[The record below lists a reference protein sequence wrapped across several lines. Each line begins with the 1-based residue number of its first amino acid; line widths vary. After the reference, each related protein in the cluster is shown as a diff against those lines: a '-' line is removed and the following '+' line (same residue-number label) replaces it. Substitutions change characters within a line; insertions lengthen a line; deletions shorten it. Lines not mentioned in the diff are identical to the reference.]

1 MVRDQGSMLQR
12 ITTIISELPHTL
24 SMTCVDRNSGCCATG
39 QRLHQSI
46 LKPCT
51 YWLNQIWEK
60 TSLSWVN
67 WLPHIKSQLM
77 ILSPSAD
84 RDPVVIATTWRVC
97 NWIDDIMSFCYVTIC
112 VSDNHKFLKNY
123 IHLSRQSTS
132 SVNVALPLC
141 NTSSLRDADWSLID
155 TIS

>member
-1 MVRDQGSMLQR
+1 MVRDRGSMLQR
-12 ITTIISELPHTL
+12 ITTIISELPHKL

-51 YWLNQIWEK
+51 TDFNQIWEK

-77 ILSPSAD
+77 ILNPSAD
-84 RDPVVIATTWRVC
+84 RDPVVIPTTWCVIGLMIS
-97 NWIDDIMSFCYVTIC
+97 WASCYITIC
-112 VSDNHKFLKNY
+112 VSDDHKFLKNY

-132 SVNVALPLC
+132 SANVALPLC